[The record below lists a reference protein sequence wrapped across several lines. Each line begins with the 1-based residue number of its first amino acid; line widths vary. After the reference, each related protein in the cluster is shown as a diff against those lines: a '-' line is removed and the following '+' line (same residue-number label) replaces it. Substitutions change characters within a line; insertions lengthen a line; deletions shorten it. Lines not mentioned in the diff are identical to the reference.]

1 MPKRLLDVGQFSDTT
16 LQLSATSRDAEK
28 SYAIA
33 SYAWGVGPQ
42 AKAIQQA
49 RTTQTN
55 IEHRMSYGVE
65 LTSLPRTVRDLVKVA
80 RRIGHRYLWL
90 DAFCIIQDDPD
101 DRDNQLKTIVDFYKR
116 ADILI
121 SAASASQS
129 DEGFLQPRSIE
140 QSYGNIFD
148 LRYKWSVSGHEVQGS
163 LLFSEKD
170 LNCASDK
177 NPVDM
182 RIWTFQEHFVS
193 TRVISFGSR
202 QIRWKCKECANV
214 VDGGDYSP
222 FLNDLEDSLHVAFS
236 PSQYPDEDLVEKNW
250 RVQAWLQII
259 EQYSSRQY
267 SRPEDRLPAFYESIS
282 RLALFMEWGIP
293 ECVEGIWTPDA
304 SRQLLWKKEAPLGAQ
319 ELSQCPKYGPSW
331 SWATLP
337 GAVTYDTSA
346 WLRDLGDSVKVIF
359 FEKSSEEPAY
369 LVVEGFLQEAYWDE
383 QYFGPDKPCL
393 SEENTR
399 LVHVDWDIET
409 ASQQVFLLD
418 LAPKWKSCMSMGL
431 VLVQVEGQ
439 RTYFERRG
447 RFEVIEDGSADL
459 SEKLED
465 DQNILYSDHMGS
477 FQKVSII

>member
-1 MPKRLLDVGQFSDTT
+1 MTELVPTIRPKVDALQPHSCSSCQELLITNDSSSHHITEQFSYEKVVEKASSNCILFQSFQRKFDASVPPFLRKKCHLILKPCMDSSDNSLQCLKSVFRITQDIGPEDEYHLYPFAPNGHPASEFVDALPLNLHPGSTESLAWIKEFSGKCQSGPLQCKKATQENRQKTAMPKRLLDVGQFSDTT
-16 LQLSATSRDAEK
+16 LQLFATSRDAEK

-259 EQYSSRQY
+259 EQ
-267 SRPEDRLPAFYESIS
+267 
-282 RLALFMEWGIP
+282 
-293 ECVEGIWTPDA
+293 
-304 SRQLLWKKEAPLGAQ
+304 
-319 ELSQCPKYGPSW
+319 
-331 SWATLP
+331 
-337 GAVTYDTSA
+337 
-346 WLRDLGDSVKVIF
+346 
-359 FEKSSEEPAY
+359 
-369 LVVEGFLQEAYWDE
+369 
-383 QYFGPDKPCL
+383 
-393 SEENTR
+393 
-399 LVHVDWDIET
+399 
-409 ASQQVFLLD
+409 
-418 LAPKWKSCMSMGL
+418 
-431 VLVQVEGQ
+431 
-439 RTYFERRG
+439 
-447 RFEVIEDGSADL
+447 
-459 SEKLED
+459 
-465 DQNILYSDHMGS
+465 
-477 FQKVSII
+477 